1 MDKLIG
7 MLVAFGG
14 CILLLVG
21 NWTKDAS
28 IFTISSV
35 MGVPAIYLGMRML
48 LG

>member
-14 CILLLVG
+14 CILLLISG
-21 NWTKDAS
+21 WTKDAS
-28 IFTISSV
+28 AFTISSV
-35 MGVPAIYLGMRML
+35 MGVPAIYLGVRML